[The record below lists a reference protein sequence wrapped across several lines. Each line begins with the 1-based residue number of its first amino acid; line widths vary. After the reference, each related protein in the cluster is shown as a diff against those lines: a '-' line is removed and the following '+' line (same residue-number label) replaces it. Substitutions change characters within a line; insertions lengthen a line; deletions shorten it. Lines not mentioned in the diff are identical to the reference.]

1 MVKKYSFEDYK
12 KSEKKLLWQDF
23 FVYVLTTISRI
34 FCVSLV
40 LYACWHF
47 VIAAIAHPIL
57 FMYLGI
63 AMIISAIVYCSWE
76 NAKER
81 EKKRRECIKDAME
94 YQADIIYWEERLD
107 KLNAVD
113 TSEFDE
119 IQMKTHSNEIDF
131 ATHQI
136 LYYTERRDEE
146 MFEYHKCGGKKY
158 V

>member
-1 MVKKYSFEDYK
+1 MVKKYSFEDYQ

-23 FVYVLTTISRI
+23 FSYVLTTISI
-34 FCVSLV
+34 ILCAGLA

-47 VIAAIAHPIL
+47 LIAAIAHPVL
-57 FMYLGI
+57 FVYPAIIIVLG
-63 AMIISAIVYCSWE
+63 AIIYCSWE

-81 EKKRRECIKDAME
+81 ERKRRDCLKYAMGH
-94 YQADIIYWEERLD
+94 QADILNWEERLD
-107 KLNAVD
+107 ELNAIN
-113 TSEFDE
+113 TTEFDE
-119 IQMKTHSNEIDF
+119 AQMKAHSNEIDF

-146 MFEYHKCGGKKY
+146 MSEYRKYGGKKY

>member
-1 MVKKYSFEDYK
+1 MVKKYSFEEYK
-12 KSEKKLLWQDF
+12 RSEKKLLWQDF
-23 FVYVLTTISRI
+23 FSYVLTTISGI
-34 FCVSLV
+34 FCIGLA

-47 VIAAIAHPIL
+47 FVAAIAHPIL

-63 AMIISAIVYCSWE
+63 AVVIGAIIYCSWE

-81 EKKRRECIKDAME
+81 EKKRREAIEDAMG
-94 YQADIIYWEERLD
+94 YQADIIDWEERLD
-107 KLNAVD
+107 GLSAID

-119 IQMKTHSNEIDF
+119 VQMKAHRNEIDF

-146 MFEYHKCGGKKY
+146 MSEYRKYGGKRY

>member
-1 MVKKYSFEDYK
+1 MAKKYSFEDYK

-23 FVYVLTTISRI
+23 FANVLVAVSAI
-34 FCVSLV
+34 FCIGLA

-47 VIAAIAHPIL
+47 FIAAITHPIL
-57 FMYLGI
+57 FLYLAI
-63 AMIISAIVYCSWE
+63 AVIIGAIIYCSWE

-81 EKKRRECIKDAME
+81 EQNRQNCIKDAME
-94 YQADIIYWEERLD
+94 YQTDIIYWEERLD
-107 KLNAVD
+107 ELSAID

-119 IQMKTHSNEIDF
+119 IQMKAHSNEIDF
-131 ATHQI
+131 TTQQI

-146 MFEYHKCGGKKY
+146 MSEYRKYGGKSY

>member
-1 MVKKYSFEDYK
+1 MVKKYSFEEYR

-23 FVYVLTTISRI
+23 FSYVLTTISGI
-34 FCVSLV
+34 FCIGLA

-47 VIAAIAHPIL
+47 FVAAIAHPIL

-63 AMIISAIVYCSWE
+63 AVVIGAIIYCSWE

-81 EKKRRECIKDAME
+81 EKKRREAIEDAMG
-94 YQADIIYWEERLD
+94 YQADIIDWEERLD
-107 KLNAVD
+107 GLSAID

-119 IQMKTHSNEIDF
+119 VQMKAHRNEIDF

-146 MFEYHKCGGKKY
+146 MSEYRKYGGKKF